1 MRQIYKGMYTS
12 LGKPRREE
20 ASLPD
25 WARRIKQLRHR
36 LGLNQTTFGARLRYS
51 AMAVSRWECGTL
63 EPTAD
68 AYIRLGQLCGKP
80 ECWWF
85 WSRAGLKSSDARSV
99 EKLLAAQPVPL
110 LEEIRET
117 GERAVRPEYRVV
129 VDGDRRYTEV
139 SDSFCNLVGYQR
151 KDVIGKRYDD
161 FTAPRTNDIQAI
173 FKLFSKLGYMQ
184 GLWIFVSRKGT
195 PILVR
200 YEAWLRP
207 DSFIEA
213 NLEVVS

>member
-1 MRQIYKGMYTS
+1 MS
-12 LGKPRREE
+12 LGKPRRKE
-20 ASLPD
+20 ASVPD
-25 WARRIKQLRHR
+25 WARRIKQLRRR

-51 AMAVSRWECGTL
+51 AMVVSRWECGTQ

-85 WSRAGLKSSDARSV
+85 WSRAGLKSSDARSI
-99 EKLLAAQPVPL
+99 EKLLVAQPVPL

-117 GERAVRPEYRVV
+117 GERAVRPEYRLV

-151 KDVIGKRYDD
+151 KDVVGKRYDD
-161 FTAPRTNDIQAI
+161 FTAPSTSNILAI

-184 GLWIFVSRKGT
+184 GLWMFVSREGT
-195 PILVR
+195 RILVR

-213 NLEVVS
+213 NLELVGAGS

>member
-1 MRQIYKGMYTS
+1 MS
-12 LGKPRREE
+12 LGKPRRKE

-25 WARRIKQLRHR
+25 WARRIKQLRRR

-51 AMAVSRWECGTL
+51 AMAVSRWECGAQ

-85 WSRAGLKSSDARSV
+85 WSQAGLKSSDARWM
-99 EKLLAAQPVPL
+99 EKLLEAQPVSL
-110 LEEIRET
+110 REKIRET

-129 VDGDRRYTEV
+129 VDEDRRYTEV
-139 SDSFCNLVGYQR
+139 SDSFCNLVGYER
-151 KDVIGKRYDD
+151 KDVVGKRYDD
-161 FTAPRTNDIQAI
+161 FTAPNTSDIPAI
-173 FKLFSKLGYMQ
+173 LTLFSKLGYMQ
-184 GLWIFVSRKGT
+184 GLWIFVSREGT
-195 PILVR
+195 RILVR

-213 NLEVVS
+213 NLELVDAGYRT